1 MKIVFRPRRL
11 LIALAFLAG
20 LGVAVFLSAI
30 GLAEAME
37 RSQTFR
43 YFDEALTGVAQ
54 PPNGIVWREIAN
66 LDRPFTKPDAYE
78 VGKALTEAWG
88 LYSAALSTGD
98 AQYLPDRFS
107 GPALLRANHA
117 SHNPHGPGPKQTLAA
132 SVSMAVLHQN
142 PRPVFHHM
150 DGSILVLEDRPLTAR
165 FAIDDARKLTD
176 LRLTLDATVTV
187 LMNESTGWHVYAHE
201 MRGSSALVPT
211 RAQPSTLRPTV
222 DIPRLAG
229 INYYPAATP
238 WRQFWTSYDEVVISK
253 DLDLVRGLGANSI
266 RIFLPRSDFLDPTL
280 QATNLLRLE
289 ALLYLAS
296 IRGLKVI
303 PTLFDLKGDYAQH
316 LWAHDDA
323 LLRAVIPILAASP
336 AVVMVDLKNEPDL
349 DYATQGEGLVQAWL
363 GAMAATVRQ
372 IAPDLPLT
380 VGFSAVEPSITLPPQ
395 VQGWLDVI
403 SYHDYAPIDDAASGL
418 ATARANAGGRPVM
431 VTEIGNT
438 SWTLS
443 AGFPSSNEKQAQDVG
458 DRLNALAAAD
468 GLLLWTLHDF
478 PDPDPIAVG
487 ASPWVRGLQSSFGLY
502 DPAGLEKPA
511 GALTRTF
518 FAKYLSEY
526 ENE

>member
-1 MKIVFRPRRL
+1 MKIAFRPRRL
-11 LIALAFLAG
+11 LIGLAFLVG
-20 LGVAVFLSAI
+20 LGVAVFLAAI
-30 GLAEAME
+30 GLAAAME

-43 YFDEALTGVAQ
+43 YFDEVMTGLVQ
-54 PPNGIVWREIAN
+54 PPSGIVWRENAD

-78 VGKALTEAWG
+78 VGRALTEAWG

-98 AQYLPDRFS
+98 AQFLPDRFS
-107 GPALLRANHA
+107 GPALSRAKHA
-117 SHNPHGPGPKQTLAA
+117 SNNPDGPGPKQTLTV

-165 FAIDDARKLTD
+165 FALDGAQKLTD

-187 LMNESTGWHVYAHE
+187 LMNESTGWHVFAHE
-201 MRGSSALVPT
+201 MRGSSALAPT
-211 RAQPSTLRPTV
+211 RAQASALRPTV
-222 DIPRLAG
+222 DLPRLGG

-238 WRQFWTSYDEVVISK
+238 WRQFWPSYDEAIIAK
-253 DLDLVRGLGANSI
+253 DLDLVRDLGANTI

-296 IRGLKVI
+296 ARDLKVI

-323 LLRAVIPILAASP
+323 MLRAVVPILAASP

-349 DYATQGEGLVQAWL
+349 DYATHGEGVVQAWL
-363 GAMAATVRQ
+363 AAMAATVRQ

-380 VGFSAVEPSITLPPQ
+380 VGFSAVDPAITLPPQ
-395 VQGWLDVI
+395 VQGWLDVV
-403 SYHDYAPIDDAASGL
+403 SYHDYAPIEGSTTRL
-418 ATARANAGGRPVM
+418 ATAKANAGGRPVM

-443 AGFPSSNEKQAQDVG
+443 AGFPSSNEKQAQDVEG
-458 DRLNALAAAD
+458 RLNALAAAD
-468 GLLLWTLHDF
+468 GLLIWTLHDF
-478 PDPDPIAVG
+478 PDPDPLAIG

-518 FAKYLSEY
+518 FAEYLAEY